1 MNQGLRSGLVNRSP
15 PGLRDIELIW
25 CILINCFSF
34 VKGVARVRIQLR
46 VLSRGRIFFL
56 LSWFSYS
63 EKCFHFIPIN
73 QVMRVL
79 V

>member
-46 VLSRGRIFFL
+46 VLSRGRNFFFFGCL
-56 LSWFSYS
+56 G
-63 EKCFHFIPIN
+63 FHTVKNVFT
-73 QVMRVL
+73 L
-79 V
+79 YL